1 MATELFTRVVR
12 KRTLDEDGTTL
23 SDGKAEDVRLRNPGA
38 DWNLIV
44 HLREQGL
51 QDFKQKIQAV
61 FELLSHRF
69 GEARY
74 GACICM

>member
-1 MATELFTRVVR
+1 MLFTGVVR
-12 KRTLDEDGTTL
+12 KRWLDEDGTTL
-23 SDGKAEDVRLRNPGA
+23 SDGKAGVRLRNPGA

-51 QDFKQKIQAV
+51 EDFKQKIQAV
-61 FELLSHRF
+61 FALLSHRF

-74 GACICM
+74 AASACIVMHL